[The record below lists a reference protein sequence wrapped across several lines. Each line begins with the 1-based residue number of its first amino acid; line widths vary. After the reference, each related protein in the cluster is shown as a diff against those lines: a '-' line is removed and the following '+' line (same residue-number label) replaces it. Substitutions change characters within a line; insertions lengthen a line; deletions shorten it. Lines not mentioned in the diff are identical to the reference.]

1 MIGILSPA
9 KSVNFSE
16 PAPTEVFSVPEF
28 LSESEFLVTELRKYS
43 QKRLMS
49 LMSVSEKIA
58 ELNHG
63 RYQQFN
69 PPFTLENAKQA
80 MYSFTGDVYRHMR
93 MNTYDDESNAFAQKS
108 LRILSG
114 LYGYLRPLDLI
125 QPYRLEMKTGLKTK
139 KGKDLYKF
147 WGSQLTD
154 ALKRDLD
161 GDPTPTLINLA
172 SQEYSRVIDF
182 KALGHPVITIHFKE
196 VDDGKARTIAI
207 FAKWARGM
215 MMDHI
220 IQNKLSDP
228 EDLKRFNESNYK
240 FSNEDSNDS
249 QWVFTRPRPE

>member
-9 KSVNFSE
+9 KSVNFDD
-16 PAPTEVFSVPEF
+16 PAPTERFTLPEF
-28 LSESEFLVTELRKYS
+28 LDESEALVKKLRSYS
-43 QKRLMS
+43 KKRLMS

-58 ELNHG
+58 ALNHE
-63 RYQQFN
+63 RFEQFS

-93 MNTYDDESNAFAQKS
+93 INTYDPETIEFAQDN

-125 QPYRLEMKTGLKTK
+125 QPYRLEMKTGLKTRR
-139 KGKDLYKF
+139 GKDLYKF
-147 WGSQLTD
+147 WGSRITE

-161 GDPTPTLINLA
+161 SDPNPVLINLA

-182 KALGHPVITIHFKE
+182 KALDQPVITILFKE
-196 VDDGKARTIAI
+196 VDNGRAKTIAI

-228 EDLKRFNESNYK
+228 EDLKTFNESNYQ
-240 FSNEDSNDS
+240 FSKADSD
-249 QWVFTRPRPE
+249 QTEWVFTRPRPE